1 MNQKIK
7 RTLVVI
13 ASCMLWLMSFA
24 QQSVTGQVKD
34 AQGEPL
40 IGVSVMVKGTTTG
53 TVTDFEGKYTV
64 KSVKSSA
71 QLQFSYIGYLSKM
84 VTVGNQSVI
93 DVVMEEDNAALDEVV
108 VIGYQTIRR
117 RDLTGSVASVSGK
130 NIAAAP
136 VADVTQALQG
146 KLPGVNIVSQ
156 DGRPDASVAIRVR
169 GGGSISQS
177 NEPLI
182 LIDGVAGSLSDIPA
196 DQVETIDVLKDASST
211 AIYGARGANGV
222 ILVTTK
228 GAKEGKVTIS
238 YNGYAKFNTPTKY
251 LEALSPYDY
260 LSYVWAVADAYDAT
274 GGYRT
279 PLEHLYGLANGGIN
293 QYKNISMYDVQKDVY
308 GNSFSH
314 NHDLSISG
322 GTDKTKVLLSVNYM
336 DEDGLKVNS
345 YKKRANISLK
355 VNQELAKN
363 LNFSLD
369 TRYVD
374 VASMGN
380 ESTTS
385 GSGSILSFAYRFRP
399 IALSD
404 IKGDLAAMQEGT
416 IGNFAKQTQWD
427 MYSPYERLNDYEPLS
442 ERQSLRATASL
453 SWGIVKGLTYHT
465 DLTLG
470 RSWNQTKYWGGAT
483 YNAYLDENTG
493 EKLWAGSVDYSQSVG
508 WSTRWTNTLNYVI
521 DIMKGHNLNVLAGHE
536 VSNSGGSGTRIFADH
551 FPANF
556 TKDNA
561 FAMINQY
568 DAANSTATNFS
579 SSWNTPS
586 RILSFFGR
594 LNYNMLDRYLLT
606 VTFRADGSSKFA
618 PSHRWGYFPAA
629 ALAWRISEEPFMA
642 GTKGWLDNLKLR
654 VSYGTVGNDGISSDL
669 WAQTWTAET
678 DNRWRYTLNN
688 VRQTAYDLS
697 STQMAND
704 DLKWE
709 TTITRNLGIDFGFL
723 NGRLWGTLDIY
734 WNTTKDLLMNTTLPG
749 ITGFTST
756 FANVGKTS
764 NRGVE
769 LSLGG
774 VIYKDKDWNITAS
787 ANINFNKG
795 KVDEL
800 SEGITGQYGTQWIQ
814 MNRPSDDYI
823 LIEGEPV
830 GLVRGLVYDGFY
842 TTNDFDYANGVYTL
856 KTGVA
861 DLTSAIVPEFAG
873 IGADERPS
881 GQIAYPGMAKYKDL
895 DGNGKIDT
903 DDYTVIGDM
912 NPTHTGGF
920 NINAN
925 YKGFDLGMYFN
936 WSYGNKIYNVNK
948 LASLY
953 GYKEGG
959 VLQNKLS
966 FMKDAYKIYDVLNGE
981 LVRYS
986 DPSDLDRLNANAKY
1000 PLSYNSMGIVSS
1012 LGIENGSYLRLN
1024 TLTLGYTFPKQIINK
1039 IGMSNLRV
1047 YGTIYNLLTITGYEG
1062 LDPEVNAN
1070 ANQGGS
1076 VYPTTG
1082 LDWGTYPRARSYV
1095 VGLNVN
1101 F

>member
-53 TVTDFEGKYTV
+53 TVTDFDGKYTV

-385 GSGSILSFAYRFRP
+385 GSARFSR
-399 IALSD
+399 
-404 IKGDLAAMQEGT
+404 K
-416 IGNFAKQTQWD
+416 N
-427 MYSPYERLNDYEPLS
+427 
-442 ERQSLRATASL
+442 RQ
-453 SWGIVKGLTYHT
+453 
-465 DLTLG
+465 
-470 RSWNQTKYWGGAT
+470 
-483 YNAYLDENTG
+483 
-493 EKLWAGSVDYSQSVG
+493 
-508 WSTRWTNTLNYVI
+508 
-521 DIMKGHNLNVLAGHE
+521 
-536 VSNSGGSGTRIFADH
+536 
-551 FPANF
+551 
-556 TKDNA
+556 
-561 FAMINQY
+561 
-568 DAANSTATNFS
+568 
-579 SSWNTPS
+579 
-586 RILSFFGR
+586 
-594 LNYNMLDRYLLT
+594 
-606 VTFRADGSSKFA
+606 
-618 PSHRWGYFPAA
+618 
-629 ALAWRISEEPFMA
+629 RISA
-642 GTKGWLDNLKLR
+642 LKR
-654 VSYGTVGNDGISSDL
+654 IMS
-669 WAQTWTAET
+669 A
-678 DNRWRYTLNN
+678 
-688 VRQTAYDLS
+688 
-697 STQMAND
+697 
-704 DLKWE
+704 
-709 TTITRNLGIDFGFL
+709 
-723 NGRLWGTLDIY
+723 
-734 WNTTKDLLMNTTLPG
+734 
-749 ITGFTST
+749 
-756 FANVGKTS
+756 S
-764 NRGVE
+764 NAIRF
-769 LSLGG
+769 
-774 VIYKDKDWNITAS
+774 IRAS
-787 ANINFNKG
+787 A
-795 KVDEL
+795 
-800 SEGITGQYGTQWIQ
+800 
-814 MNRPSDDYI
+814 
-823 LIEGEPV
+823 
-830 GLVRGLVYDGFY
+830 
-842 TTNDFDYANGVYTL
+842 
-856 KTGVA
+856 
-861 DLTSAIVPEFAG
+861 
-873 IGADERPS
+873 
-881 GQIAYPGMAKYKDL
+881 
-895 DGNGKIDT
+895 
-903 DDYTVIGDM
+903 
-912 NPTHTGGF
+912 
-920 NINAN
+920 
-925 YKGFDLGMYFN
+925 
-936 WSYGNKIYNVNK
+936 
-948 LASLY
+948 
-953 GYKEGG
+953 
-959 VLQNKLS
+959 
-966 FMKDAYKIYDVLNGE
+966 
-981 LVRYS
+981 
-986 DPSDLDRLNANAKY
+986 
-1000 PLSYNSMGIVSS
+1000 
-1012 LGIENGSYLRLN
+1012 
-1024 TLTLGYTFPKQIINK
+1024 
-1039 IGMSNLRV
+1039 
-1047 YGTIYNLLTITGYEG
+1047 
-1062 LDPEVNAN
+1062 
-1070 ANQGGS
+1070 
-1076 VYPTTG
+1076 
-1082 LDWGTYPRARSYV
+1082 
-1095 VGLNVN
+1095 
-1101 F
+1101 

>member
-53 TVTDFEGKYTV
+53 TVTDFDGKYTV

-556 TKDNA
+556 TKDN
-561 FAMINQY
+561 
-568 DAANSTATNFS
+568 D
-579 SSWNTPS
+579 
-586 RILSFFGR
+586 
-594 LNYNMLDRYLLT
+594 
-606 VTFRADGSSKFA
+606 
-618 PSHRWGYFPAA
+618 
-629 ALAWRISEEPFMA
+629 
-642 GTKGWLDNLKLR
+642 
-654 VSYGTVGNDGISSDL
+654 
-669 WAQTWTAET
+669 
-678 DNRWRYTLNN
+678 
-688 VRQTAYDLS
+688 
-697 STQMAND
+697 
-704 DLKWE
+704 
-709 TTITRNLGIDFGFL
+709 
-723 NGRLWGTLDIY
+723 
-734 WNTTKDLLMNTTLPG
+734 
-749 ITGFTST
+749 
-756 FANVGKTS
+756 
-764 NRGVE
+764 
-769 LSLGG
+769 
-774 VIYKDKDWNITAS
+774 
-787 ANINFNKG
+787 
-795 KVDEL
+795 
-800 SEGITGQYGTQWIQ
+800 
-814 MNRPSDDYI
+814 
-823 LIEGEPV
+823 
-830 GLVRGLVYDGFY
+830 
-842 TTNDFDYANGVYTL
+842 
-856 KTGVA
+856 
-861 DLTSAIVPEFAG
+861 
-873 IGADERPS
+873 
-881 GQIAYPGMAKYKDL
+881 
-895 DGNGKIDT
+895 
-903 DDYTVIGDM
+903 
-912 NPTHTGGF
+912 
-920 NINAN
+920 
-925 YKGFDLGMYFN
+925 
-936 WSYGNKIYNVNK
+936 
-948 LASLY
+948 
-953 GYKEGG
+953 
-959 VLQNKLS
+959 
-966 FMKDAYKIYDVLNGE
+966 
-981 LVRYS
+981 
-986 DPSDLDRLNANAKY
+986 
-1000 PLSYNSMGIVSS
+1000 
-1012 LGIENGSYLRLN
+1012 
-1024 TLTLGYTFPKQIINK
+1024 
-1039 IGMSNLRV
+1039 
-1047 YGTIYNLLTITGYEG
+1047 
-1062 LDPEVNAN
+1062 
-1070 ANQGGS
+1070 
-1076 VYPTTG
+1076 
-1082 LDWGTYPRARSYV
+1082 
-1095 VGLNVN
+1095 
-1101 F
+1101 